1 MAASDMS
8 LGAHWDRFID
18 KQVAT
23 GRYGSAGEV
32 IREALR
38 ALEAREAK
46 LSMLIAHL
54 EAGDATIDDVPF
66 VEDLSLERLIEELDA
81 ELESEK
87 PSGSRH

>member
-1 MAASDMS
+1 MAASDLS

-23 GRYGSAGEV
+23 GRYSSAGEV

-54 EAGDATIDDVPF
+54 EAGDASMDDMPF

-81 ELESEK
+81 ELESDA
-87 PSGSRH
+87 PNGRRH

>member
-1 MAASDMS
+1 MAASDLS

-23 GRYGSAGEV
+23 GRYSSAGEV

-38 ALEAREAK
+38 ALEARDAK

-54 EAGDATIDDVPF
+54 EAGETAMDDMPY
-66 VEDLSLERLIEELDA
+66 VEDLSLERLIDELDA
-81 ELESEK
+81 ELESDM
-87 PSGSRH
+87 PTGRRH

>member
-1 MAASDMS
+1 MATSDLS

-18 KQVAT
+18 KQVST
-23 GRYGSAGEV
+23 GRYGSADEV

-54 EAGDATIDDVPF
+54 ESGDTAVDALPF
-66 VEDLSLERLIEELDA
+66 VEDLSLERLIDELDA
-81 ELESEK
+81 ELETDP
-87 PSGSRH
+87 PSGRRH

>member
-1 MAASDMS
+1 MAASDLS
-8 LGAHWDRFID
+8 LGAHWNRFID

-23 GRYGSAGEV
+23 GRYSSADEV

-46 LSMLIAHL
+46 LSILIAHL
-54 EAGDATIDDVPF
+54 ETGDASAEEMSF

-81 ELESEK
+81 ELETDP
-87 PSGSRH
+87 PSGRRH

>member
-1 MAASDMS
+1 MAASDLS

-23 GRYGSAGEV
+23 GRYTSADEV

-46 LSMLIAHL
+46 LSMLIAHI
-54 EAGDATIDDVPF
+54 ESGDASIDDMPF
-66 VEDLSLERLIEELDA
+66 AEDLSLERLIEELDA
-81 ELESEK
+81 ELESDT
-87 PSGSRH
+87 PPGRRH

>member
-1 MAASDMS
+1 MAASDLS

-23 GRYGSAGEV
+23 GRYSSAGEV

-46 LSMLIAHL
+46 LSTLIAHL
-54 EAGDATIDDVPF
+54 ETGDASMDDMPF

-81 ELESEK
+81 ELESDA
-87 PSGSRH
+87 PAGRRH

>member
-1 MAASDMS
+1 MAASDLS

-23 GRYGSAGEV
+23 GRYNSADDV

-38 ALEAREAK
+38 SLEVREAK

-54 EAGDATIDDVPF
+54 ESGDASMDDLPF

-81 ELESEK
+81 ELDSDS
-87 PSGSRH
+87 PSGSKH

>member
-1 MAASDMS
+1 MAASDLS

-23 GRYGSAGEV
+23 GRYSTADEV

-38 ALEAREAK
+38 ALEVREAK

-54 EAGDATIDDVPF
+54 ESGDASIDDMPF

-81 ELESEK
+81 ELEPET
-87 PSGSRH
+87 PSGRRH

>member
-8 LGAHWDRFID
+8 LGAHWNRFID

-23 GRYGSAGEV
+23 GRYGSADEV

-46 LSMLIAHL
+46 LSVLIAHL
-54 EAGDATIDDVPF
+54 EAGDNTMDELPF

-81 ELESEK
+81 ELESD
-87 PSGSRH
+87 PPAGRRH

>member
-1 MAASDMS
+1 MAASDLS

-18 KQVAT
+18 RQVAT

-46 LSMLIAHL
+46 LSTLIA
-54 EAGDATIDDVPF
+54 P
-66 VEDLSLERLIEELDA
+66 
-81 ELESEK
+81 
-87 PSGSRH
+87 

>member
-23 GRYGSAGEV
+23 GRYSSAGEV

-46 LSMLIAHL
+46 LSLLIAHL
-54 EAGDATIDDVPF
+54 EAGDTSLDEMPF

-81 ELESEK
+81 ELESDM
-87 PSGSRH
+87 PTGRRH

>member
-23 GRYGSAGEV
+23 GRYGSADEV

-46 LSMLIAHL
+46 LSLLIAHL
-54 EAGDATIDDVPF
+54 EAGDTSMDEMPF
-66 VEDLSLERLIEELDA
+66 VADLSLERLIEELDA
-81 ELESEK
+81 ELESET
-87 PSGSRH
+87 PTGRRH

>member
-1 MAASDMS
+1 MAASDLS
-8 LGAHWDRFID
+8 LGAHWNRFID

-23 GRYGSAGEV
+23 GRYGSADEV

-46 LSMLIAHL
+46 LSILIAHL
-54 EAGDATIDDVPF
+54 EAGDTSVDDLPF

-81 ELESEK
+81 ELETE
-87 PSGSRH
+87 PSSGRRH

>member
-1 MAASDMS
+1 MADNDLSF
-8 LGAHWDRFID
+8 GAHWDRFID

-54 EAGDATIDDVPF
+54 EAGDASVEDLPF

-81 ELESEK
+81 ELETDQ
-87 PSGSRH
+87 PPGSRH

>member
-1 MAASDMS
+1 MAASDLS

-18 KQVAT
+18 KQVST

-54 EAGDATIDDVPF
+54 ESGDASMDEMPF

-81 ELESEK
+81 ELESDA
-87 PSGSRH
+87 PSDRRH

>member
-1 MAASDMS
+1 MAASDQS

-18 KQVAT
+18 KQIAT

-46 LSMLIAHL
+46 LSMLIAHI
-54 EAGDATIDDVPF
+54 EAGDNAMDELPL

-81 ELESEK
+81 ELDSE
-87 PSGSRH
+87 PPQGSRH

>member
-1 MAASDMS
+1 MAASNLS

-46 LSMLIAHL
+46 LSMLIAHI
-54 EAGDATIDDVPF
+54 EAGDATLDEVPF

-81 ELESEK
+81 ELDTD
-87 PSGSRH
+87 PPTSRRH

>member
-1 MAASDMS
+1 MAASDLS

-54 EAGDATIDDVPF
+54 EAGDAAMEDMPF

-81 ELESEK
+81 ELESDA
-87 PSGSRH
+87 PSGRRH

>member
-1 MAASDMS
+1 MAASDQS

-18 KQVAT
+18 RQVAT
-23 GRYGSAGEV
+23 GRYGSADEV

-46 LSMLIAHL
+46 LSLLIAHI
-54 EAGDATIDDVPF
+54 EAGDTSMEDVPF

-81 ELESEK
+81 ELESDV
-87 PSGSRH
+87 PTGRRH

>member
-23 GRYGSAGEV
+23 GRYSSAGEV

-46 LSMLIAHL
+46 LSMLIAHI
-54 EAGDATIDDVPF
+54 EAGDTTMDDVPF
-66 VEDLSLERLIEELDA
+66 EDLSLERLIEELDA
-81 ELESEK
+81 ELESET
-87 PSGSRH
+87 PTGHRH

>member
-1 MAASDMS
+1 MADSDLS

-46 LSMLIAHL
+46 LSLLIAHL
-54 EAGDATIDDVPF
+54 ESGGTSADDLSF

-81 ELESEK
+81 ELETD
-87 PSGSRH
+87 PLSGRRH

>member
-1 MAASDMS
+1 MAASKLS

-23 GRYGSAGEV
+23 GRYGTAGEV

-46 LSMLIAHL
+46 LSMLIAHI
-54 EAGDATIDDVPF
+54 EAGDSSMDEMPF

-81 ELESEK
+81 ELEID
-87 PSGSRH
+87 PPAGRRH

>member
-1 MAASDMS
+1 MAASNLS

-18 KQVAT
+18 KQVQS

-54 EAGDATIDDVPF
+54 EAGDAALEELP
-66 VEDLSLERLIEELDA
+66 EMADLSLERLIEELDA
-81 ELESEK
+81 ELDSDS
-87 PSGSRH
+87 PQGRRH

>member
-54 EAGDATIDDVPF
+54 ESGDTSMEDLPF

-81 ELESEK
+81 ELETEK

>member
-1 MAASDMS
+1 MAASDLS
-8 LGAHWDRFID
+8 LGAHWNRFID

-23 GRYGSAGEV
+23 GRYGSADEV

-46 LSMLIAHL
+46 LSILIAHL
-54 EAGDATIDDVPF
+54 EAGDASIDDLPF

-81 ELESEK
+81 ELETE
-87 PSGSRH
+87 PSSGRRH

>member
-54 EAGDATIDDVPF
+54 EAGDAGMDEMPF

-87 PSGSRH
+87 PSGRRH

>member
-1 MAASDMS
+1 MAASNLS

-46 LSMLIAHL
+46 LSMLIAHI
-54 EAGDATIDDVPF
+54 EAGDTSLDEMPL
-66 VEDLSLERLIEELDA
+66 VEDLSLERLIEELDS
-81 ELESEK
+81 ELETDP
-87 PSGSRH
+87 PSGRRH

>member
-1 MAASDMS
+1 MAASDLS

-23 GRYGSAGEV
+23 GRYSSAGEV

-46 LSMLIAHL
+46 LSMLIAHI
-54 EAGDATIDDVPF
+54 EAGETAMDDMPY
-66 VEDLSLERLIEELDA
+66 VEDLSLERLIDELDA
-81 ELESEK
+81 ELESDT
-87 PSGSRH
+87 PTGRRH

>member
-23 GRYGSAGEV
+23 GRYSSADEV

-38 ALEAREAK
+38 SLEAREAK
-46 LSMLIAHL
+46 LSLLIAHL
-54 EAGDATIDDVPF
+54 EAGDASMDELPY

-81 ELESEK
+81 ELESDT
-87 PSGSRH
+87 PTGRRH

>member
-54 EAGDATIDDVPF
+54 EAGDTSMDEIPF

-81 ELESEK
+81 ELESET
-87 PSGSRH
+87 PTGQRH

>member
-1 MAASDMS
+1 MAASNLS

-18 KQVAT
+18 KQVST

-46 LSMLIAHL
+46 LSMLIAHI
-54 EAGDATIDDVPF
+54 EAGDASVEEMPF
-66 VEDLSLERLIEELDA
+66 VEDLSIERLIEELDA
-81 ELESEK
+81 ELDMD
-87 PSGSRH
+87 PPAGRRH